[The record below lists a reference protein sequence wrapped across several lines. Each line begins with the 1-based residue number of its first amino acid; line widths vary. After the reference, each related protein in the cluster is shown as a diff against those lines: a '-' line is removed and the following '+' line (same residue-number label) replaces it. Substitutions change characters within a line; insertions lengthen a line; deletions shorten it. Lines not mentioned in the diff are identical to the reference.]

1 MLRIFK
7 WLCIYSVL
15 VFIYL
20 GYNHYRYEEYIKEK
34 IMQLYGDMNV
44 PWHIG
49 MSGGFQESGVDSAAH
64 RYFTNRE
71 EQEEADQVHKK
82 WITDLKEAEAV
93 QQKGIDALYSEN
105 QYNLAKN
112 RFDGY
117 MDKFIKINNLG
128 EGREE
133 EIKTAKEILSEKSPD
148 ELLRKSNILIDKG
161 VWTKEDQDVAIEM
174 YNSFHEGV
182 MNAEKRKAAK
192 PIEDLIK
199 FNLERNGNTKG
210 KELNEKI
217 INSFRK
223 DPKAA
228 IYAHS
233 ILEFLAS
240 KDPSGKSSMDS
251 ILRSHDYNDLSNFI
265 ENMGTI
271 KDYEGLKEF
280 VKLDNNNKAL
290 KALGID
296 VNEFLTNIRSIA
308 DYKSNML
315 KDLGD
320 GYRYSPYSVELNI
333 GGKDNP
339 YMVNTGILANI
350 VSIAQLEKL
359 KAIAEKDRK
368 VANEMMGIKE

>member
-1 MLRIFK
+1 
-7 WLCIYSVL
+7 
-15 VFIYL
+15 
-20 GYNHYRYEEYIKEK
+20 
-34 IMQLYGDMNV
+34 MQLYGDMNV

-82 WITDLKEAEAV
+82 WITDLKEAEKV

-105 QYNLAKN
+105 QYNLAKD
-112 RFDGY
+112 RFEGHITNFLKLNGL
-117 MDKFIKINNLG
+117 DKLDK
-128 EGREE
+128 E
-133 EIKTAKEILSEKSPD
+133 EIEGYKRILKTKSLEDVIKRSD
-148 ELLRKSNILIDKG
+148 ELISQGIWSEEDKQDTIETYNIFHNGMLRREKERAAQPIADLSKFYNERLG
-161 VWTKEDQDVAIEM
+161 V
-174 YNSFHEGV
+174 
-182 MNAEKRKAAK
+182 
-192 PIEDLIK
+192 
-199 FNLERNGNTKG
+199 TKG
-210 KELNEKI
+210 KELSEKV

-240 KDPSGKSSMDS
+240 KDPSGKSSMES

-271 KDYEGLKEF
+271 KDYEGLKEY

-308 DYKSNML
+308 EYKSNML

-339 YMVNTGILANI
+339 YVVNTGILANI
-350 VSIAQLEKL
+350 LSIGELERL
-359 KAIAEKDRK
+359 KAIAERDRK
-368 VANEMMGIKE
+368 VFNEVTGTKD

>member
-1 MLRIFK
+1 MQWYEMMDNMWGSQEAGVDPAAFE
-7 WLCIYSVL
+7 
-15 VFIYL
+15 FIQ
-20 GYNHYRYEEYIKEK
+20 NKNEQNSEY
-34 IMQLYGDMNV
+34 QLYLKE
-44 PWHIG
+44 I
-49 MSGGFQESGVDSAAH
+49 E
-64 RYFTNRE
+64 
-71 EQEEADQVHKK
+71 
-82 WITDLKEAEAV
+82 DLKEAERV

-105 QYNLAKN
+105 QYNLAKD
-112 RFDGY
+112 RFDNY
-117 MDKFIKINNLG
+117 I
-128 EGREE
+128 GRYYKANTFEE
-133 EIKTAKEILSEKSPD
+133 EGYDIDTIRRIVSTKSV
-148 ELLRKSNILIDKG
+148 E
-161 VWTKEDQDVAIEM
+161 DVAKRADQLISEGKWIPSDKDDVIEI
-174 YNSFHEGV
+174 YNAFHEGV
-182 MNAEKRKAAK
+182 MMNEKKKAAQ
-192 PIEDLIK
+192 PIADLTK
-199 FNLERNGNTKG
+199 FYNERLGATKG
-210 KELNEKI
+210 KELSEKV

-240 KDPSGKSSMDS
+240 KDPSGKSSMES

-271 KDYEGLKEF
+271 KDYEGLRDF

-296 VNEFLTNIRSIA
+296 VNEFLTNIKSIA
-308 DYKSNML
+308 EYKSNML

-339 YMVNTGILANI
+339 YMINTGILAN
-350 VSIAQLEKL
+350 VLSIAQLDRL

>member
-1 MLRIFK
+1 M
-7 WLCIYSVL
+7 
-15 VFIYL
+15 
-20 GYNHYRYEEYIKEK
+20 
-34 IMQLYGDMNV
+34 
-44 PWHIG
+44 
-49 MSGGFQESGVDSAAH
+49 
-64 RYFTNRE
+64 
-71 EQEEADQVHKK
+71 
-82 WITDLKEAEAV
+82 
-93 QQKGIDALYSEN
+93 
-105 QYNLAKN
+105 
-112 RFDGY
+112 
-117 MDKFIKINNLG
+117 
-128 EGREE
+128 
-133 EIKTAKEILSEKSPD
+133 
-148 ELLRKSNILIDKG
+148 IDKG
-161 VWTKEDQDVAIEM
+161 VWTKGDQDIAIAA

-240 KDPSGKSSMDS
+240 KDPSGKSSMES

-271 KDYEGLKEF
+271 KDYEGLKEY

-308 DYKSNML
+308 EYKSNML

-339 YMVNTGILANI
+339 YVVNTGILANI
-350 VSIAQLEKL
+350 LSIGELERL
-359 KAIAEKDRK
+359 KAISERDRK
-368 VANEMMGIKE
+368 VFNELTGTKD

>member
-1 MLRIFK
+1 
-7 WLCIYSVL
+7 
-15 VFIYL
+15 
-20 GYNHYRYEEYIKEK
+20 
-34 IMQLYGDMNV
+34 MQLYGDINV
-44 PWHIG
+44 PWYIG
-49 MSGGFQESGVDSAAH
+49 MDNIHGFGETGVDSKAH
-64 RYFTNRE
+64 EYATNGEERNKTDQAFTKWRE
-71 EQEEADQVHKK
+71 
-82 WITDLKEAEAV
+82 DLKQAEAV

-105 QYNLAKN
+105 QYNLAKD

-117 MDKFIKINNLG
+117 IDKYYKLNTF
-128 EGREE
+128 EE
-133 EIKTAKEILSEKSPD
+133 EGADKDFIRRVVSKKSLEELHNQVDKLIASGKWYPEDKEYVTDI
-148 ELLRKSNILIDKG
+148 
-161 VWTKEDQDVAIEM
+161 
-174 YNSFHEGV
+174 YNSFHEEV
-182 MNAEKRKAAK
+182 MNAEKRKAAQ

-271 KDYEGLKEF
+271 KDYEGLKEY

-308 DYKSNML
+308 EYKSNML
-315 KDLGD
+315 KDLGE
-320 GYRYSPYSVELNI
+320 GYRYTPHSVELNI

-339 YMVNTGILANI
+339 YMINTGILAN
-350 VSIAQLEKL
+350 VLSIGELERL
-359 KAIAEKDRK
+359 KAIAQKDRK
-368 VANEMMGIKE
+368 VANELMGIKE

>member
-34 IMQLYGDMNV
+34 IMQWFEMMDNLWG
-44 PWHIG
+44 
-49 MSGGFQESGVDSAAH
+49 SQEAGVDPAA
-64 RYFTNRE
+64 FEFIQNKN
-71 EQEEADQVHKK
+71 EQNSEYLSYLKGIE
-82 WITDLKEAEAV
+82 DLKEAERV

-182 MNAEKRKAAK
+182 MNAEKRKAAQ
-192 PIEDLIK
+192 PIADLSK
-199 FNLERNGNTKG
+199 FYNERLGVTKG
-210 KELNEKI
+210 KELSEKI

-223 DPKAA
+223 DPKSA

-240 KDPSGKSSMDS
+240 KDPSGKSSMES

-271 KDYEGLKEF
+271 KDYEGLKEY

-308 DYKSNML
+308 EYKSNML
-315 KDLGD
+315 KTLGD
-320 GYRYSPYSVELNI
+320 GYRYSPHSVELNI

-339 YMVNTGILANI
+339 YVVNTGILANI
-350 VSIAQLEKL
+350 LSIGELERL
-359 KAIAEKDRK
+359 KAIAERDRK
-368 VANEMMGIKE
+368 VFNEVTGTKD